1 MNILYKT
8 GSAGII
14 TVGTYTTSTDPTY
27 ENYYATSD
35 ITVGVVTATN
45 GFISVGNTTPITI
58 TLSGNKLSFSAVGI
72 GSTTLTL
79 NP

>member
-14 TVGTYTTSTDPTY
+14 TVGTYSTSTEPVYD
-27 ENYYATSD
+27 NYYATPD
-35 ITVGVVTATN
+35 ITVGVVTATG

-58 TLSGNKLSFSAVGI
+58 TLSGNSLTFSAVGI